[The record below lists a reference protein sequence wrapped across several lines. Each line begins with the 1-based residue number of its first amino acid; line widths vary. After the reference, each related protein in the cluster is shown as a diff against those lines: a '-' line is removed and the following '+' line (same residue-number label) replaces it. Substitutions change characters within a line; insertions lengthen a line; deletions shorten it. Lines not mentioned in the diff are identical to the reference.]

1 MGAKCSSHCCCCKS
15 DVIQPQSQPV
25 TSRVET
31 SIYREQSGM
40 QRFDKISI
48 SKRNPLELINGYLNE
63 PLVSLEDALQ
73 PFDGKIDQLS
83 HYIKEAKTKCH
94 YPSKHNLTRDE
105 SAAIYIYTMKWDHIC
120 LYDRLQEAW
129 ESKDR
134 TKLEPW
140 FKYFKLFKSGLNKLP
155 HTNTEFWQET
165 SFNESLKQQLSSK
178 SASLFTS
185 MGSCSPSEKEL
196 QKNLEKHAGK
206 KVIRV
211 CYKAIGGKLV
221 TGYTANSSGEVI
233 LWPGTK
239 LAVTKYGEDPTTGSL
254 IVHLTKKSGE

>member
-1 MGAKCSSHCCCCKS
+1 MGAGCCGKSNVVEDTSKDKVPRTKSSLTH
-15 DVIQPQSQPV
+15 
-25 TSRVET
+25 
-31 SIYREQSGM
+31 REHSGM
-40 QRFDKISI
+40 QRFDNLSI

-63 PLVSLEDALQ
+63 PVVSLEEALQ

-129 ESKDR
+129 KSEDR
-134 TKLEPW
+134 AQLKPW
-140 FKYFKLFKSGLNKLP
+140 FKYFKLFKTALDKLP
-155 HTNTEFWQET
+155 DANTEIWQE
-165 SFNESLKQQLSSK
+165 QLSSK
-178 SASLFTS
+178 SPSLFTS

-196 QKNLEKHAGK
+196 QKNLEKHAGR

-211 CYKAIGGKLV
+211 CYEGIGGKLV
-221 TGYTANSSGEVI
+221 TGYTANSWREVVV
-233 LWPGTK
+233 WPGTK
-239 LAVTKYGEDPTTGSL
+239 LGVAKYDADSTTGSL
-254 IVHLTKKSGE
+254 IVHLTKKSSE